1 MSTNPKDPF
10 TKNSIES
17 FNQFHLYLQGKNKKQ
32 LSTDK
37 LFLLLEKIE
46 KEGSISKAAADLK
59 LSYRYAWGLIQDAE
73 KAFSMTLLHKKV
85 GGSLGGGASLTK
97 HASEMLR
104 YYHIFRDTVQ
114 DQLHLLLDIPAKALK
129 NEPVSPSPSHPFQF
143 LLLASTMEP
152 IATGLLDRLEKQYY
166 QQTGVLVRHVGVG
179 SGKAMEIG
187 KKGGADLLLVH
198 SPSLEKRFMQE
209 GWGAYRKTIMTN
221 QYLLVGPTSDPA
233 GLGNLKETAGIH
245 VFFRQLALTQ
255 APFLSRNDGSGTHA
269 KEKEIWESRGS
280 FPKEPVIIPLT
291 GVSDNIEV
299 LSLAIKKSAYALTDS
314 TSYRLWKHG
323 NQSLTVFFGA
333 NSPDDT
339 TLANPFSIIVPRR
352 KEISTDPYDSYKAA
366 MDFVRWLADAEGK
379 KIIENFP
386 EENGEAPYFDVYCT

>member
-17 FNQFHLYLQGKNKKQ
+17 FSQFHLSLQGKNNKQ

-59 LSYRYAWGLIQDAE
+59 FSYRYAWGLIQDAE
-73 KAFSMTLLHKKV
+73 KAFSITLLHKKV
-85 GGSLGGGASLTK
+85 GGSSGGGASLTEN
-97 HASEMLR
+97 ASKMLR
-104 YYHIFRDTVQ
+104 HYQTLRDTVK
-114 DQLHLLLDIPAKALK
+114 DQLHLLLDFPTKQTKDPSA
-129 NEPVSPSPSHPFQF
+129 SPSPAQTFQF

-152 IATGLLDRLEKQYY
+152 IATGLLDHLEKQYY

-187 KKGGADLLLVH
+187 RKGGADLLLVH

-221 QYLLVGPTSDPA
+221 QYLLVGPPSDPA

-245 VFFRQLALTQ
+245 AFFRQLAFTQ
-255 APFLSRNDGSGTHA
+255 VPFLSRNDGSGTHS
-269 KEKEIWESRGS
+269 KEREIWENSGS
-280 FPKEPVIIPLT
+280 FPKEPVIIPT
-291 GVSDNIEV
+291 NGVSDNIEV
-299 LSLAIKKSAYALTDS
+299 LSMAIKKSAYALTDS
-314 TSYRLWKHG
+314 TSYRLFTAK
-323 NQSLTVFFGA
+323 SRLTVFFGA
-333 NSPDDT
+333 SPSSDAMLT
-339 TLANPFSIIVPRR
+339 NPFSIIVPRR
-352 KEISTDPYDSYKAA
+352 KEVEADSDEPYKAA
-366 MDFVRWLADAEGK
+366 MNFVRWLTGPEGE
-379 KIIENFP
+379 KIIKNFP